1 MAVFSN
7 SFAEVVFNFL
17 KKLTIFRSRGTV
29 INFEF
34 LTLYTFLNLCKF
46 HVSPIK
52 NKLTNQKK
60 NQKTFLIYIW
70 KLLHWS
76 KNACENASVN

>member
-7 SFAEVVFNFL
+7 SFAEVVFNFQ
-17 KKLTIFRSRGTV
+17 KKLTIFHSRGTV

-60 NQKTFLIYIW
+60 PT
-70 KLLHWS
+70 
-76 KNACENASVN
+76 KNLSYLYLEIVTLVKKCM